1 MVLRMMYY
9 ELNNN
14 ILTILTKND
23 ETYSDIEYL
32 DKFIARHESQINS
45 IEIVGKIGQSLLLID
60 YIKSLDIKWSVS
72 EC

>member
-9 ELNNN
+9 ELNNG

-23 ETYSDIEYL
+23 EIYSDIEYL
-32 DKFIARHESQINS
+32 DKFIARNESQINS

-60 YIKSLDIKWSVS
+60 YIRALGINWSIS
-72 EC
+72 QC